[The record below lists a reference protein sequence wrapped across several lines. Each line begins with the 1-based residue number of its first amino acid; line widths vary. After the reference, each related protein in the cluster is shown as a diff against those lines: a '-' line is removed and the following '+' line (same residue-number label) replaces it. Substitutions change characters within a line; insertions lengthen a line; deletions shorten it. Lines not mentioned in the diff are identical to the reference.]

1 MKFFL
6 PIAWLMLCLG
16 VSTAMAANPAGELRV
31 DDSAPA
37 REFVRLKFLGVR
49 AGKTESTFGVLDRA
63 DHRVIE
69 CRIGDKIGS
78 YTVAAFDVRQD
89 ALFLKDARGQKL
101 RLSAAFAD
109 EPWLMLVST
118 NGKAR
123 FNLRQGDIFKFNQH
137 LYQVI
142 NYDWPK
148 RARILDTAS
157 QQEFVLTSQGPPAAE
172 GK

>member
-6 PIAWLMLCLG
+6 SIAWLILCLG
-16 VSTAMAANPAGELRV
+16 VSTAGAANPAKDLRV

-37 REFVRLKFLGVR
+37 RELAGLKFLGAT
-49 AGKTESTFGVLDRA
+49 AGKTGGAFRVLERA
-63 DHRVIE
+63 DDRVSE
-69 CRIGDKIGS
+69 YRIGDKIGN
-78 YTVAAFDVRQD
+78 YTAASFDARQNT
-89 ALFLKDARGQKL
+89 LILKDARGQKF
-101 RLSAAFAD
+101 RLPAAFAG

-123 FNLRQGDIFKFNQH
+123 FNLRPGDVFKFNLH

-142 NYDWPK
+142 NHDWP
-148 RARILDTAS
+148 RSALILDTAS
-157 QQEFVLTSQGPPAAE
+157 QQEFVLTPAAD